1 MALMFQRLAQNYA
14 KNGYFPTDSETT
26 QRILNA
32 IVPSESGTMRILD
45 PCCGEGVILAETQHH
60 LGDQS
65 VSYGIEYNE
74 ERAWQAKQIMNHCI
88 HGDIHDCVINARS
101 YSLLV
106 LNPPYGD
113 TVKDKTDINAKRDRL
128 EKLFYRRTHG
138 LLQYG
143 GIMVLIVP
151 YYSLDKEY
159 STWIARHF
167 TRVKAFMA
175 PETRFKQLVL
185 FGVKRRV
192 SDTDIVVRDR
202 LIGIGNGDI
211 SADELPALWD
221 EEPYMVPASNLQDEF
236 KFHSVRVDPRQ
247 LEDVLDHH
255 PSLWNQMGM
264 VFRYTEKSHRP
275 PLRKLSEWHL
285 ALALA
290 AGQIFGVVKSRDG
303 RTYVIKG
310 DTFKAKSVK
319 EEVETN
325 SKDEVIG
332 VKRIHTDRFVPTIRA
347 IDFTRGS
354 PTYGRCLTIQ

>member
-14 KNGYFPTDSETT
+14 KNGYFPTDTDTT

-32 IVPSESGTMRILD
+32 LAPCETGIMRLID
-45 PCCGEGVILAETQHH
+45 PCCGEGVILAEAQHH
-60 LGDQS
+60 LGDQA

-74 ERAWQAKQIMNHCI
+74 ERAWHGKQILSHCV
-88 HGDIHDCVINARS
+88 HSDIHDCVISARS
-101 YSLLV
+101 FSLLV

-113 TVKDKTDINAKRDRL
+113 TVKDKTDFNAKRDRL

-143 GIMVLIVP
+143 GIMVLIIP

-167 TRVKAFMA
+167 TQVQAFMA
-175 PETRFKQLVL
+175 PEKRFKQLVV
-185 FGVKRRV
+185 FGVKQRV
-192 SDTDIVVRDR
+192 TDTNTVIRDR
-202 LIGIGNGDI
+202 LMAIGSGDI
-211 SADELPALWD
+211 EADELPAEWMD
-221 EEPYMVPASNLQDEF
+221 IPYVVPATNTQDEF
-236 KFHSVRVDPRQ
+236 KFHSVRIDDRQ
-247 LEDVLDHH
+247 LQDILAHQ
-255 PSLWNQMGM
+255 PSLWNQMGL
-264 VFRYTEKSHRP
+264 VFRYREITHRP

-290 AGQIFGVVKSRDG
+290 AGQIFGVVKSLDG

-310 DTFKAKSVK
+310 DTFKSKSVV

-325 SKDEVIG
+325 NKDEVIG